1 MANKRSIAG
10 ISMGTLASA
19 YGGHAYLT
27 RATMAEWRLDWQ
39 RREAEAIKMTK
50 NDEHI
55 LNEKYTKMFDI

>member
-10 ISMGTLASA
+10 ISTRTLASA

-39 RREAEAIKMTK
+39 RRDAEAIKMTK
-50 NDEHI
+50 NDD
-55 LNEKYTKMFDI
+55 TF